1 LNSLRLEST
10 ALNNFMNKIQGLEDY
25 KLKEIQN
32 ITLSHIGFL
41 RESFHF
47 EDLDFFLPPNAD
59 MGAPRSP

>member
-1 LNSLRLEST
+1 
-10 ALNNFMNKIQGLEDY
+10 MNKIQGLEDY